1 MAEQG
6 FSTVR
11 EKERYPL
18 VSPLK
23 SATTK
28 SPSPPLKSAEKPSGL
43 SRTAFPTLYRPVISA
58 KRRVDSQA
66 FCALSAAVS
75 PPRYLKIPCA
85 TISEGRGSDKESL
98 RTGRSASVNLPT
110 AGRHFFHSPPRI
122 VKSYFQPQPSCGVIL
137 SPKR

>member
-1 MAEQG
+1 MSISPNAQYRAVETG
-6 FSTVR
+6 HIRVAGEFPFYHFRISFSFDFRFLFSPNAMNVILR
-11 EKERYPL
+11 NIQRHEK
-18 VSPLK
+18 K
-23 SATTK
+23 
-28 SPSPPLKSAEKPSGL
+28 
-43 SRTAFPTLYRPVISA
+43 
-58 KRRVDSQA
+58 A